1 MNDFDLMNT
10 LKWKELA
17 EVEEYLDLPM
27 DEWTESKSKSKLA
40 FAMQYMM
47 AKRNNPALTI
57 GEAEEMSMEK
67 PWYKRIFE
75 KLTDWLSKFRRK
87 AIDTSIKLEELVDEF
102 EHSLETAKSP
112 EEMYKEREI
121 EMVNRKAMTR
131 GIY

>member
-1 MNDFDLMNT
+1 MENFDLMNT

-57 GEAEEMSMEK
+57 GEAEEMS
-67 PWYKRIFE
+67 IQQ
-75 KLTDWLSKFRRK
+75 LTDL
-87 AIDTSIKLEELVDEF
+87 AGVEF
-102 EHSLETAKSP
+102 TVP
-112 EEMYKEREI
+112 KE
-121 EMVNRKAMTR
+121 VNPA
-131 GIY
+131 